1 MIYLHHKLMMWC
13 KYYEREILINNRQQL
28 KSEN

>member
-1 MIYLHHKLMMWC
+1 MVYLHRKLMMWC
-13 KYYEREILINNRQQL
+13 KYYGREILIDNRQQL